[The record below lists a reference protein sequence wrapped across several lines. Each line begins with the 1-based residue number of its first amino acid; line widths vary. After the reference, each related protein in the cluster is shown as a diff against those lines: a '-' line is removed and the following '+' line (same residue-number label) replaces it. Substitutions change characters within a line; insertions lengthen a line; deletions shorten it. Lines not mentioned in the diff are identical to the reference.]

1 VTQRRAFTQPTKPEL
16 IMTVKEYTL
25 TDLEVKINEISNVSM
40 FLATGSCPKE
50 IAFNLHDHM
59 QDEIETL
66 QAMVSYMKL
75 YPQILAKEQLDK
87 LIGQPT
93 P

>member
-1 VTQRRAFTQPTKPEL
+1 
-16 IMTVKEYTL
+16 MTAKEYTL

-66 QAMVSYMKL
+66 QAMVSYMKV
-75 YPQILAKEQLDK
+75 YPQIQAQVQIDK
-87 LIGQPT
+87 LLKEPT